1 MINKLAYR
9 NMKRSARNY
18 IVYIFTVALAAAM
31 MYAFNSLIFQNE
43 LDDCFFGLSMDEEA
57 EPMNLYLLC

>member
-18 IVYIFTVALAAAM
+18 IVYIFTIALAAAM

-43 LDDCFFGLSMDEEA
+43 LDDCL
-57 EPMNLYLLC
+57 